1 MLHMNCVSRTCY
13 NSESLSLHRLDT
25 LKRHRIRNA
34 KEFSSSIWRS
44 KQRRHQREILKW
56 HHHPIDQFGG
66 DSSLGHQMGIN
77 LMLVRMMYGFAQNVQ
92 GANNER
98 LIVEEFTL
106 FPSLPKELRLKIFR
120 TAQVEVENNVRVV
133 EITYE
138 RSIQQLVSLSFAPP
152 LLSVSIEAREEA
164 LKVANTLNTPP
175 EAPKIYINVEHD
187 YLFIREDS
195 DGVLSN
201 HNTLLR
207 AILGDRSDSKAPMSN
222 LSSVKNLAI
231 DFWVSSHAYRNLR
244 PLQSI
249 RYLENLVVVM
259 ADSEPRAISTTYKSG
274 NNQARE
280 PPYPRKTPESFTNVG
295 FMDHDIQS
303 AVEKFWGLSKLHWGF
318 GDCEENVRDVV
329 QHYLVAEMEYLK
341 RRDRDWIC
349 PEFDFVTYGRY

>member
-1 MLHMNCVSRTCY
+1 M
-13 NSESLSLHRLDT
+13 E
-25 LKRHRIRNA
+25 
-34 KEFSSSIWRS
+34 
-44 KQRRHQREILKW
+44 
-56 HHHPIDQFGG
+56 
-66 DSSLGHQMGIN
+66 IN
-77 LMLVRMMYGFAQNVQ
+77 LLLVRMMYGFAQNVQ

-120 TAQVEVENNVRVV
+120 TAQIEVENNLRVV

-164 LKVANTLNTPP
+164 LKVANTLNTPSD
-175 EAPKIYINVEHD
+175 APKIYMNVEHD
-187 YLFIREDS
+187 YLFIREDF
-195 DGVLSN
+195 DGFLSN
-201 HNTLLR
+201 QNTLLR
-207 AILGDRSDSKAPMSN
+207 TILGDRSESTSPMSN

-231 DFWVSSHAYRNLR
+231 DFWVSSNAYRNLR

-259 ADSEPRAISTTYKSG
+259 ANSEPRVISTTYNTG
-274 NNQARE
+274 NNNKARA
-280 PPYPRKTPESFTNVG
+280 PVYPRKTPESFTNVG
-295 FMDHDIQS
+295 FMNQDIQG
-303 AVEKFWGLSKLHWGF
+303 AIEKFWGLSKLYWGI
-318 GDCEENVRDVV
+318 GNCEENVRDVV

>member
-1 MLHMNCVSRTCY
+1 M
-13 NSESLSLHRLDT
+13 
-25 LKRHRIRNA
+25 
-34 KEFSSSIWRS
+34 EFD
-44 KQRRHQREILKW
+44 L
-56 HHHPIDQFGG
+56 
-66 DSSLGHQMGIN
+66 L
-77 LMLVRMMYGFAQNVQ
+77 LVRMMYGFAQNIQV
-92 GANNER
+92 ANNER

-106 FPSLPKELRLKIFR
+106 FPNLPKELRLKIFR
-120 TAQVEVENNVRVV
+120 TAQIEVENNVRIV

-164 LKVANTLNTPP
+164 LKVTNTLNTPP

-195 DGVLSN
+195 DGFLSN

-207 AILGDRSDSKAPMSN
+207 TILGDRSDSKAPMSN

-231 DFWVSSHAYRNLR
+231 DFWVSSNAYRNLR

-259 ADSEPRAISTTYKSG
+259 ADSEPRAISTSYNSCNT
-274 NNQARE
+274 NQART

-295 FMDHDIQS
+295 FMNQDIQG
-303 AVEKFWGLSKLHWGF
+303 ATEKFWGLSKLHWGF
-318 GDCEENVRDVV
+318 RNREENVRDVV